1 MPSHLVTAG
10 IPLLY
15 IIPGTLVK
23 LLVLACNGK
32 VGLPRTALISQIRSS
47 LWKQV
52 AWVMDLSGRGGRHDD
67 DSWKSD
73 DKLVQC
79 AHLLSYLG

>member
-1 MPSHLVTAG
+1 MSSHLVMAG

-15 IIPGTLVK
+15 VIPGTLMK
-23 LLVLACNGK
+23 TFILMSNGE
-32 VGLPRTALISQIRSS
+32 VDLPRMASISQVQSS
-47 LWKQV
+47 LRKQV
-52 AWVMDLSGRGGRHDD
+52 AWVVDLSGRGGRHSD

-73 DKLVQC
+73 DKPVRR

>member
-1 MPSHLVTAG
+1 MAG

-15 IIPGTLVK
+15 VIPGTLVK
-23 LLVLACNGK
+23 TFILTSDGK
-32 VGLPRTALISQIRSS
+32 VNLSRTASISQVQSS
-47 LWKQV
+47 LRKQV
-52 AWVMDLSGRGGRHDD
+52 AWVADLSGRGGRHGN

-73 DKLVQC
+73 DKPVRC